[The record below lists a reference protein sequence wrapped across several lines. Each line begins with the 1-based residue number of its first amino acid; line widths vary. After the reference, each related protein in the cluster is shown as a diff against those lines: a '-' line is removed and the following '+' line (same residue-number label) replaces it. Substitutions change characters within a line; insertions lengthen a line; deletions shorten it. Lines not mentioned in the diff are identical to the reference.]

1 MRKYICYLLSV
12 LLLCCPLMVSSDTAE
27 TDKIY
32 ERAAAVLQMAA
43 DFDFESADA
52 AAPISRGEFMRL
64 LGRAYLQQNISVY
77 NGTFSDVP
85 AEHPAAAAIYSAL
98 AQGYVSH
105 ADDFYPDGE
114 LLGAAACKLVVCY
127 GGFQPVAEAKGGY
140 PAGYVMVARQEKYL
154 KNTNIAA
161 ELPVTYRDAAV
172 LVYNLL
178 MAEAV
183 VPTVVGSETVYS
195 RREESNLSMLHGIY
209 TAEGVVN
216 ATPYSSITPGR
227 RNWGEMRIEV
237 DGVPYETESFDE
249 SFLGCRCTVFYRE
262 SEYQNRELLLT
273 IPEKNTIHSFS
284 SEDFIAIKN
293 RTAEF
298 DGGEESGEV
307 KLTLAES
314 CVMVYN
320 GRYVSFDEEY
330 FSLPE
335 GSVRLI
341 DRNDDG
347 DVEVIFIDSYRYLV
361 VGQISPSAGTIGDAN
376 SSGNSLELFAQNV
389 IYQLRDTE
397 GNDINLYN
405 IQAGDVLAVRES
417 ADRLLLSV
425 VLCEQKVL
433 GTITAADAEE
443 NMIWIDDVPY
453 KMSAYLKEYYGAGL
467 KPGVTGSFC
476 LGMDGMLA
484 SFAEEEGILQY
495 AYLIAYSRNSGGLG
509 NEKLKVYTQGGEI
522 MILTLPE
529 KLVLDGGKKIA
540 QEKLIEALEA
550 GAYPCPSLIRL
561 AYTPEGEVTKI
572 DFPSVYT
579 DGIEPGQLPEEDSL
593 LQYEFAET
601 TFRYRSAPKSCM
613 PYFNLRDTIVFKIPS
628 ELSDEESYTVG
639 DGSALSDNS
648 SYTLAVYDL
657 DKSGTAGAVVWR
669 RNVKK
674 ESFTYGDA
682 THIVENISSGLDAEG
697 NHVRLVKTWSMGKYK
712 TLYLDQ
718 DYKVEKQSGADLCGG
733 DIIRVKTNTENKIL
747 ALKVDFDASS
757 GLPVPNGTD
766 ASLYEGANVNITY
779 QFGKLYEVSNG
790 YAYLSNSKN
799 VFGEYNYEHSSLK
812 NFYVQTQNIIKY
824 DSEAKKLR
832 PIRLEEL
839 KSYVS
844 FGQNNHYVVLR
855 QSIFNINSIYVY
867 E

>member
-1 MRKYICYLLSV
+1 
-12 LLLCCPLMVSSDTAE
+12 
-27 TDKIY
+27 
-32 ERAAAVLQMAA
+32 MAA

-216 ATPYSSITPGR
+216 ATPYSSITPGK
-227 RNWGEMRIEV
+227 RNWREMRIEV

-433 GTITAADAEE
+433 GTITAAVCRRKYDLDRRCAIQNVGVFER
-443 NMIWIDDVPY
+443 I
-453 KMSAYLKEYYGAGL
+453 LRGGL
-467 KPGVTGSFC
+467 KARRYGEFLSGNGRHAGVLCG
-476 LGMDGMLA
+476 GRGH
-484 SFAEEEGILQY
+484 FAICIFDRIFEKF
-495 AYLIAYSRNSGGLG
+495 RRLG

-579 DGIEPGQLPEEDSL
+579 DGIEPGQLPEEDS
-593 LQYEFAET
+593 FA
-601 TFRYRSAPKSCM
+601 A
-613 PYFNLRDTIVFKIPS
+613 I
-628 ELSDEESYTVG
+628 
-639 DGSALSDNS
+639 
-648 SYTLAVYDL
+648 
-657 DKSGTAGAVVWR
+657 
-669 RNVKK
+669 
-674 ESFTYGDA
+674 
-682 THIVENISSGLDAEG
+682 
-697 NHVRLVKTWSMGKYK
+697 
-712 TLYLDQ
+712 
-718 DYKVEKQSGADLCGG
+718 
-733 DIIRVKTNTENKIL
+733 
-747 ALKVDFDASS
+747 
-757 GLPVPNGTD
+757 
-766 ASLYEGANVNITY
+766 
-779 QFGKLYEVSNG
+779 
-790 YAYLSNSKN
+790 
-799 VFGEYNYEHSSLK
+799 
-812 NFYVQTQNIIKY
+812 
-824 DSEAKKLR
+824 
-832 PIRLEEL
+832 
-839 KSYVS
+839 
-844 FGQNNHYVVLR
+844 
-855 QSIFNINSIYVY
+855 
-867 E
+867 